1 MNKKIRFSLLTL
13 LVMLCGTVFA
23 QEVTWKKTA
32 PADLQTGDVVAIVDL
47 TSTKAMSNDKGAN
60 SAPEAISV
68 TLSEDKSEISGDV
81 AAKLQWIVTV
91 SENTYKFGVA
101 ETTNY
106 LYATKSNNGLRV
118 GTGERNTFTIV
129 TGGDNNGYYLYN
141 TTESDSRYIG
151 VYSSQDW
158 RCYTS
163 INSNISGNN
172 NVFYKKVTASSDP
185 EPEPAPYAIDFNTA
199 ISTSSREFAIAS
211 NWGHVSGYD
220 AQYDS
225 NMSYS
230 YSSTGGVDGSGALL
244 AYRQYKYDWGQS
256 SSGVDVYDILVTPL
270 VKGTVS
276 MAVKL
281 YSGSYSYIEFYEMT
295 DNGDGTF
302 TRGNKIDYTLG
313 AEETLSQ
320 SAYCTASISV
330 ADYARIGIRASN
342 MYMDNFSAEYA
353 NIIPEKS
360 ITIASADPTATTGT
374 IYWDQQA
381 NGKVLVKYTV
391 TVTNNGDVDL
401 TQGTEGYSV
410 SIFNRDDNTVYVT
423 TPVPQDLAVGA
434 TSDPFVV
441 QAELETSVWPN
452 SYAYHSMD
460 LRENL
465 KSTVMQRAQSHYN
478 AYQSKFVF
486 RVAETTSTSSISSA
500 ESWGTITETT
510 TKSFEIFN
518 NGSAPLTIKNIT
530 LPTGFTSD
538 NAPEIPAEGLVV
550 AGKDK
555 VVFNIT
561 QDATASGTFSG
572 DLVIEYLSYGA
583 EENTTYKLAF
593 AATVIGA
600 NTWTADFNGITSSS
614 VTYPAGSIVESGIDK
629 DFQYIST
636 ANYNIWLVGRTS
648 SSYAS
653 ENNKFITPKL
663 HANAGD
669 KLAFDVKGGYN
680 SGNTYYAKVYVST
693 DRKNWGEPVAYFTY
707 SEKEGAE
714 AIGYSS
720 WVTRT
725 VEFAEAGDYYVAF
738 ALYGTFKLD
747 NLVGLEKVDVAHD
760 LYIKSVSW
768 PDASIKS
775 GVAQT
780 KPSVDIIPLTDE
792 TADAYTVKYIYGE
805 NVVNI
810 ASKALTASANS
821 TTTFA
826 ASFTP
831 EVENTTTFPG
841 TKVVFEF
848 TDGTKFETE
857 TFDLNVT
864 NEAIFHFLNSKY
876 TSRWYEPSDYTTPY
890 NFGKTNEAGSKT
902 FWIFNWGSAPLT
914 VKSIVMPNGFTAT
927 ANAMTIP
934 AFDGTQDGLETCQQS
949 FDITFSATEAGN
961 YGGNMV
967 ITYVNGAGED
977 ATFELAVSGV
987 KLDPTKFYANFG
999 GESNKWPAGSV
1010 YQDNVSTTYV
1020 ATGDYA
1026 ITSSSTTKNIFVT
1039 PKLTAAVGDKL
1050 MFDAKLYSSSW
1061 SEGKVVVYAAAT
1073 RDEILNFDP
1082 ENDTRTPLFTIS
1094 GNQDTDPMTT
1104 DYQTFEVT
1112 VPTAGDYFFGFEIS
1126 GRPYVDEIYG
1136 LKPAAVAHDWKIAS
1150 SSVPAEAMQNV
1161 ASTATVNV
1169 VNFGLADEAADA
1181 YTATLFVAGEAVATA
1196 ETKALAISHKLSDAG
1211 TQLSFSFRY
1220 PKVGTF
1226 PVYVEVKA
1234 GEYSVA
1240 TEPVNVTFT
1249 EEIAKNDIAMETGNI
1264 SATNLLHM
1272 NWNNSETVNLYSKSV
1287 LADLGLTAGAKIQSI
1302 SFKGYNI
1309 GSKNYSSALN
1319 VWYEFTDD
1327 ETQTSPSAGKYD
1339 TSSMTNALSIDERSW
1354 ASKEGASDDLVD
1366 LITINFAEPVV
1377 YNGKSL
1383 RIVVS
1388 SEATNYQNGTNF
1400 VQSKVSGTNTSY
1412 YNRND
1417 TYNTYAN
1424 TQSWVAN
1431 NYLPA
1436 IYIGLA
1442 ANNAVFSGTVKT
1454 DTGAAVE
1461 GATITL
1467 VSTDGDNVQYTG
1479 ATDAEGAYSINVIQS
1494 SRTYDV
1500 TMKAE
1505 GYDDQVVTIEFN
1517 GESQTKN
1524 FVVMNGALID
1534 KYFVNAEMNSAEGWT
1549 AVTSDGFK
1557 DLGAGLIGT
1566 YQVRFS
1572 PATVDETH
1580 LATEYTF
1587 GFEARWAGN
1596 FASYTQESKVAL
1608 PAGVYTLTYDVQ
1620 NVNGDTKND
1629 TYDSRFFVTVGETKF
1644 TDEAKE
1650 WMAGATSWTGHS
1662 LRFAVNED
1670 AKATISLGYGTGEL
1684 NYAAEITPAIYVS
1697 HLALSFKSFAEAAI
1711 DDLNAEI
1718 AIAEGM
1724 LADASKTEGREV
1736 FAAAIETAKALRTS
1750 DDVAAI
1756 NAGVETL
1763 KAAELAFRVANLPIQ
1778 EGTYYVYNAYAKKFL
1793 SRGDNYGVRAV
1804 ADDFGL
1810 PFNVT
1815 VDMTNTT
1822 YKLQMYDSKGYY
1834 GDDYWMYSDCSGNR
1848 VRSYSLE
1855 KVDGGFYLHNSNRA
1869 TAADNRMY
1877 VYMKDDADKWAIAG
1891 NAIVGDNVGDEAQTV
1906 WQFVTT
1912 EQRNEIIA
1920 ANAAAQKTAAF
1931 TAAGIAEDATLE
1943 VADATELTFKTGSA
1957 WIYTA
1962 GPNKGGTPGVNDN
1975 GTELYQATGNFAQT
1989 VENLESGL
1997 YKVSIQAFYRGGG
2010 NGDVVAAYGQ
2020 GHDLSTVSLYANGTV
2035 IRVNSWAADRA
2046 ADNNP
2051 NSMGD
2056 AAALFAEG
2064 KYLAEGYAFV
2074 GEDKTLSLKVFVPSF
2089 IGAGWFIA
2097 SNVKYAKVD
2106 EAVLAGDA
2114 NLDGEVTASDA
2125 IAAVS
2130 FALETE
2136 TPSEKAFKAAD
2147 VNASGNI
2154 TVSDAVGIVN
2164 IALSEVTSEPSARG
2178 DVAENNALALNG
2190 NVLALA
2196 NTTEFVA
2203 FQMDVTVAEG
2213 TQFRGVELTSRAAG
2227 LNVSYNRVADNT
2239 YRVVA
2244 FSVNKNAIEAGE
2256 GAICTFDIVG
2266 NKNVQ
2271 VTNIEFADA
2280 AARAYALVLG
2290 ETTRI
2295 NGIAAGA
2302 AGAEYYSVGGVKSD
2316 KAQKGMNVVRTADG
2330 KVKKVLV
2337 K

>member
-23 QEVTWKKTA
+23 DYQKVTATS
-32 PADLQTGDVVAIVDL
+32 DITDGEYLIVYEGGNVAFDGSL
-47 TSTKAMSNDKGAN
+47 TTLDAASNTVAVTISDNKIAST
-60 SAPEAISV
+60 EAI
-68 TLSEDKSEISGDV
+68 D
-81 AAKLQWIVTV
+81 AATFTID
-91 SENTYKFGVA
+91 
-101 ETTNY
+101 
-106 LYATKSNNGLRV
+106 ATKGTIKSSSDKYIGITSNNNGL
-118 GTGERNTFTIV
+118 TA
-129 TGGDNNGYYLYN
+129 
-141 TTESDSRYIG
+141 SDSELTNTLSIDEGGNFTVLSSGGAYLRYNSADNQKRFR
-151 VYSSQDW
+151 YYKSAS
-158 RCYTS
+158 YTNQNA
-163 INSNISGNN
+163 IQL
-172 NVFYKKVTASSDP
+172 YKKI
-185 EPEPAPYAIDFNTA
+185 PAAPSGYIVDFNTA
-199 ISTSSREFAIAS
+199 ISTSARDFSIAS
-211 NWGHVSGYD
+211 NWGHISGYD
-220 AQYDS
+220 PSYDS

-230 YSSTGGVDGSGALL
+230 YATSAGVEGTGALL
-244 AYRQYKYDWGQS
+244 AYRQFKYDWGQS
-256 SSGVDVYDILVTPL
+256 YEGVDVYDILVTPL

-276 MAVKL
+276 LAVKQ
-281 YSGSYSYIEFYEMT
+281 YSGSNSYIEFYKITEET
-295 DNGDGTF
+295 DGSF
-302 TRGNKIDYTLG
+302 TRGDKIEYTMKEG
-313 AEETLSQ
+313 ASLSQ
-320 SAYCTASISV
+320 SKYDTVSISL
-330 ADYARIGIRASN
+330 DDFQRIGIRASY
-342 MYMDNFSAEYA
+342 MYMDNFSAEEA
-353 NIIPEKS
+353 NIIPEKAM
-360 ITIASADPTATTGT
+360 TIVSADPTATTGT
-374 IYWDQQA
+374 IYWNQQE
-381 NGKVLVKYTV
+381 NGKVLVKYTI
-391 TVTNNGDVDL
+391 TVKNTGDVDL
-401 TQGTEGYSV
+401 TQGTDGFSV

-423 TPVPQDLAVGA
+423 TPVPQDLAVGD

-441 QAELETSVWPN
+441 QAEVEASTWPN

-465 KSTVMQRAQSHYN
+465 KSTVLQRAQSHYK
-478 AYQSKFVF
+478 AYASNFVF
-486 RVAETTSTSSISSA
+486 RVAESTSTSSITAS
-500 ESWGTITETT
+500 ESWGTITESTS
-510 TKSFEIFN
+510 KSFEIAN
-518 NGSAPLTIKNIT
+518 TGSAPLTIKSIT
-530 LPTGFTSD
+530 LPNGFTSTD
-538 NAPEIPAEGLVV
+538 APLIPEGGLVV
-550 AGKDK
+550 AGGST
-555 VVFNIT
+555 VTLSIT
-561 QDATASGTFSG
+561 QDATATGTFAGTLS
-572 DLVIEYLSYGA
+572 IAYLSYGA
-583 EENTTYKLAF
+583 EENTIYNLDF

-614 VTYPAGSIVESGIDK
+614 VSYPAGSVVEAGIDK

-636 ANYNIWLVGRTS
+636 ANYNIWLQGRTTS
-648 SSYAS
+648 TYANG
-653 ENNKFITPKL
+653 NNKFITPKL
-663 HANAGD
+663 HAKAGA
-669 KLAFDVKGGYN
+669 KLAFDVKGSYN
-680 SGNTYYAKVYVST
+680 SNNAYFAKVYVST
-693 DRKNWGEPVAYFTY
+693 DRQNWGEPVAYYTS

-714 AIGYSS
+714 AIGYSN
-720 WVTRT
+720 WVTKT
-725 VEFAEAGDYYVAF
+725 ITFDAEGDYYVAF

-747 NLVGLEKVDVAHD
+747 NLVGLEKVDVDHD
-760 LYIKSVSW
+760 LYIKSVNW

-775 GVAQT
+775 GTAQT
-780 KPSVDIIPLTDE
+780 KPSIDFIPLTDE
-792 TADAYTVKYIYGE
+792 TAENYTVKYMFGE
-805 NVVNI
+805 TILAEGTPV
-810 ASKALTASANS
+810 ALTASANS
-821 TTTFA
+821 SKTISFNWTPVVEETT
-826 ASFTP
+826 
-831 EVENTTTFPG
+831 VYNG

-848 TDGTKFETE
+848 TDGKKFETE
-857 TFDLNVT
+857 TFDLTVT
-864 NEAIFHFLNSKY
+864 NEAIFHFLNSAPSSKY
-876 TSRWYEPSDYTTPY
+876 YEPTDRTNAIS
-890 NFGKTNEAGSKT
+890 FGKTNTEDTQS
-902 FWIFNWGSAPLT
+902 FVIFNWGSKDLT
-914 VKSIVMPNGFTAT
+914 VNSISLPEGFTTDAEFP
-927 ANAMTIP
+927 MIVP
-934 AFDGTQDGLETCQQS
+934 AFNGENDGLAASSKTLN
-949 FDITFSATEAGN
+949 ITFSAATAGTFS
-961 YGGNMV
+961 GDMV
-967 ITYVNGAGED
+967 ITYETD
-977 ATFELAVSGV
+977 KTFQLAISGT

-999 GESNKWPAGSV
+999 TESNQWPAGSV
-1010 YQDNVSTTYV
+1010 YQSNVSLSNTGTYS
-1020 ATGDYA
+1020 APNYA
-1026 ITSSSTTKNIFVT
+1026 ITSLSTDNNFFIT
-1039 PKLTAAVGDKL
+1039 PKLSAKAGDKL
-1050 MFDAKLYSSSW
+1050 MFDAKLYSTGDYYKS
-1061 SEGKVVVYAAAT
+1061 GAVKVYAAAT
-1073 RDEILNFDP
+1073 REALFNA
-1082 ENDTRTPLFTIS
+1082 ETRTQLLAIDGS
-1094 GNQDTDPMTT
+1094 DDTDEVKRITA
-1104 DYQTFEVT
+1104 DYKTFEVT
-1112 VPTAGDYFFGFEIS
+1112 VADAGEYFFGFEIS
-1126 GRPYVDEIYG
+1126 GRPYVDELYG
-1136 LKPAAVAHDWKIAS
+1136 LTAVAVENDIKIAS
-1150 SSVPAEAMQNV
+1150 SVVPTEAMQNV
-1161 ASTATVNV
+1161 AATATVNIL
-1169 VNFGLADEAADA
+1169 NFGAAEIAADA
-1181 YTATLFVAGEAVATA
+1181 YTVKVYVDGEVVGNGTTAAIPATQLYSGN
-1196 ETKALAISHKLSDAG
+1196 G
-1211 TQLSFSFRY
+1211 TQVSASFRT

-1226 PVYVEVKA
+1226 PVYIEVKA
-1234 GEYSVA
+1234 GDV
-1240 TEPVNVTFT
+1240 TLTTDPVDVTFT
-1249 EEIAKNDIAMETGNI
+1249 EEAAVAEAIEVGTKSGADKSHGPVDWYNNDG
-1264 SATNLLHM
+1264 
-1272 NWNNSETVNLYSKSV
+1272 
-1287 LADLGLTAGAKIQSI
+1287 
-1302 SFKGYNI
+1302 
-1309 GSKNYSSALN
+1309 
-1319 VWYEFTDD
+1319 
-1327 ETQTSPSAGKYD
+1327 
-1339 TSSMTNALSIDERSW
+1339 
-1354 ASKEGASDDLVD
+1354 
-1366 LITINFAEPVV
+1366 
-1377 YNGKSL
+1377 
-1383 RIVVS
+1383 
-1388 SEATNYQNGTNF
+1388 
-1400 VQSKVSGTNTSY
+1400 SGTNWTDIVYTAKQLDDFGIKAGDKITSIAFKGSG
-1412 YNRND
+1412 
-1417 TYNTYAN
+1417 TAKSIKAAIT
-1424 TQSWVAN
+1424 SWVGVKTGDITPGTVDKDAMTEVVVYDQADAAATIDFSLFN
-1431 NYLPA
+1431 IDLSSNPIVWDGTSDIRIYTEAIRQGSGNWQTVTYDYDSNYMNSYFNSTTAVATPLG
-1436 IYIGLA
+1436 YFTLA
-1442 ANNAVFSGTVKT
+1442 AEPAVFSGIVKT

-1479 ATDAEGAYSINVIQS
+1479 ATDAEGAYSINVIQAN
-1494 SRTYDV
+1494 RTYDV

-1670 AKATISLGYGTGEL
+1670 AKATISMGYGTGEL
-1684 NYAAEITPAIYVS
+1684 NYSAEITPAIYVS

-1763 KAAELAFRVANLPIQ
+1763 KAAELAFRVANLPVQ

-1869 TAADNRMY
+1869 TVADNRMY

-1906 WQFVTT
+1906 WQFVTA
-1912 EQRNEIIA
+1912 EQRNAIIA

-2064 KYLAEGYAFV
+2064 KYLADGYAFV

-2114 NLDGEVTASDA
+2114 NLDDEVTASDA
-2125 IAAVS
+2125 ILAVS

-2136 TPSEKAFKAAD
+2136 TPSPKAFKAAD

-2227 LNVSYNRVADNT
+2227 LNVTYNRVADNT